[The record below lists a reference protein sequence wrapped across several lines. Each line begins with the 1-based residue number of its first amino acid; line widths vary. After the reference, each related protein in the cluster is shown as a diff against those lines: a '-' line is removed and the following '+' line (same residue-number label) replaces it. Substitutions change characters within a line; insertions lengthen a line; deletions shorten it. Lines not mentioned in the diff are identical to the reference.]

1 MKTILVPL
9 DTSELAAKALP
20 HAEALARQTGAEIVL
35 LSVIDLPPGA
45 KESDSKIENEKAQAS
60 DYLKARAA
68 ELTAKGLT
76 CRADVAVAL
85 DAAAEILR
93 AADAADADLIAIGS
107 HGRSGL
113 MRAVFGSV
121 ADNILKESH
130 RPVLVIRPG
139 AEPARAPAPSPSFS
153 RILVPLDNS
162 PLAETILPVARA
174 LAKDLNAAI
183 IFLSAVE
190 PITVSDP
197 TTGQIPIGNLLT
209 DIEEDTKAYIKDIVK
224 ETEQQG
230 IKAEGLVGV
239 GFAADQIVHAAE
251 QSHADLIAL
260 ATHGRSGIARLIMG
274 SVADSILG
282 NSPLPCIII
291 RPPAS

>member
-1 MKTILVPL
+1 LKTILVPL
-9 DTSELAAKALP
+9 DMSDLAAKALP
-20 HAEALARQTGAEIVL
+20 TAEALARQTGAEIIL

-45 KESDSKIENEKAQAS
+45 KESDRKIETEKAQAS
-60 DYLKARAA
+60 DYLKARAG
-68 ELTAKGLT
+68 ELTAKGLS
-76 CRADVAVAL
+76 CRGDVTVAL
-85 DAAAEILR
+85 DAFAEILR
-93 AADAADADLIAIGS
+93 AADTANADLIVIGS

-121 ADNILKESH
+121 ADKVLKGSH
-130 RPVLVIRPG
+130 RPVLVIRP
-139 AEPARAPAPSPSFS
+139 AVDPAKVPAFN

-162 PLAETILPVARA
+162 PLAEAILPVARA
-174 LAKDLNAAI
+174 LAKDLGAAL
-183 IFLSAVE
+183 IFLSTVE
-190 PITVSDP
+190 PIVVSDP
-197 TTGQIPIGNLLT
+197 TTGQVPIGSILT
-209 DIEEDTKAYIKDIVK
+209 DIEEDAKAYVKDIVK

-274 SVADSILG
+274 SVAGSILSK
-282 NSPLPCIII
+282 SPLPCIII